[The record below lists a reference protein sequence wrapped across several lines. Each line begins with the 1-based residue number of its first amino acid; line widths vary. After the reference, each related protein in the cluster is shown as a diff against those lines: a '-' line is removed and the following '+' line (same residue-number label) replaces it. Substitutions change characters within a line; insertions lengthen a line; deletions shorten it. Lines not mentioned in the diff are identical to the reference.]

1 MSRLTL
7 RLPETLHRQLETLAK
22 REQTSL
28 NQYIVYALTR
38 QAAEA
43 YTVHEFPEGAVA
55 QQRVRFTA
63 LLRNLGQAASDE
75 IEKVMAQREKTAPER
90 GLSSKIIKRLRR
102 CLASQRSISARHR
115 GEAQAK
121 PNQRRA
127 G

>member
-22 REQTSL
+22 HEQTSL

-43 YTVHEFPEGAVA
+43 YTVHEFPEGVVA
-55 QQRVRFTA
+55 QQRATFTA
-63 LLRNLGQAASDE
+63 LLQNLGQASSDE

-90 GLSSKIIKRLRR
+90 GLSPKIIKRLRR
-102 CLASQRSISARHR
+102 RLANQRSISARPR
-115 GEAQAK
+115 GEAQAH
-121 PNQRRA
+121 A
-127 G
+127 

>member
-7 RLPETLHRQLETLAK
+7 RLPATLHRQLETLAK

-63 LLRNLGQAASDE
+63 LLRNLGQASSDE

-102 CLASQRSISARHR
+102 RLAGQHR
-115 GEAQAK
+115 LATERTGEAQAHT
-121 PNQRRA
+121 
-127 G
+127 